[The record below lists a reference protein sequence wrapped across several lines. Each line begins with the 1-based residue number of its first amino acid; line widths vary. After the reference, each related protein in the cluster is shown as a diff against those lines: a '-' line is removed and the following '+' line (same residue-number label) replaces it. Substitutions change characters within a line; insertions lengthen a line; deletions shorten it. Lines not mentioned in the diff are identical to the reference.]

1 MDMFGDRWSLLVIRD
16 MMLLGKRRYSEFLAS
31 DEGISTNILA
41 DRLKQMQRLGLV
53 EKFRDPS
60 NGKASV
66 YLLTDKGLSLFP
78 VLLEVI
84 RWGLLH
90 DEHSMVPDPIAAA
103 LLDDSQALATAVA
116 EQIKTERLALQQH

>member
-1 MDMFGDRWSLLVIRD
+1 
-16 MMLLGKRRYSEFLAS
+16 
-31 DEGISTNILA
+31 
-41 DRLKQMQRLGLV
+41 MQRLGLV

-84 RWGLLH
+84 RWGLQY

-103 LLDDSQALATAVA
+103 LLDDSQGLATAVA

>member
-1 MDMFGDRWSLLVIRD
+1 MDSFGDRWSLLVIRD
-16 MMLLGKRRYSEFLAS
+16 MMLWGKRRYSEFLAS
-31 DEGISTNILA
+31 GEGISTNILA

-60 NGKASV
+60 NGKTSV

-84 RWGLLH
+84 RWGLQH

-116 EQIKTERLALQQH
+116 EQIKSERLALQQH